1 MLVKT
6 KAIVL
11 RSIKYGD
18 TSLIINLFTE
28 HAGLQSYM
36 LKGVRSDK
44 LKSKRTGLLQTANL
58 LDIVAEHKP
67 NRQLQSIKEF
77 QPAYIYQTVQEEIV
91 KNSIATFSVEL
102 LQKLLPKEQPVEDF
116 FQFSFHFFTLLDS
129 VKNNAIGNFPLF
141 FSIQCGKHLGYNV
154 LGNYSE
160 HTPYLNAIEG
170 VFSSQPSNFSSGL
183 SDDDVKILGQL
194 FQESDIEKV
203 QGIVLNA
210 PIRNRLLDWYIQFL
224 QHHTQH
230 LGTLRS
236 LDILRTILH

>member
-18 TSLIINLFTE
+18 TSLIVNLFTE
-28 HAGLQSYM
+28 QAGLQSYM

-44 LKSKRTGLLQTANL
+44 LKHKRTGLLQIASL
-58 LDIVAEHKP
+58 LEIVAEHKP
-67 NRQLQSIKEF
+67 NRQLQHIKEF

-91 KNSIATFSVEL
+91 KNTIATFSVEL
-102 LQKLLPKEQPVEDF
+102 LQKLLPKEEAVEDF
-116 FQFSFHFFTLLDS
+116 FQFVYHYFTLLDNA
-129 VKNNAIGNFPLF
+129 KNIAIGNFPLF
-141 FSIQCGKHLGYNV
+141 FSIQCGKHLGYHV

-160 HTPYLNAIEG
+160 QTPYLNAMEG
-170 VFSSQPSNFSSGL
+170 VFSSQPSSFSSGL
-183 SDDDVKILGQL
+183 SDDDVRVLGQL

-203 QGIVLNA
+203 QGMLLNA